1 MHTQTTGKQNVADG
15 GVVEG
20 GGGGA
25 FMWQVGEKLWQ
36 FLHLAYSQLML
47 EAAEINTSY
56 PSGTRAD
63 YGTPSQKQSEQ
74 GKKESDCGANN
85 MLIMWANWQ
94 IKTVMSWSK

>member
-1 MHTQTTGKQNVADG
+1 
-15 GVVEG
+15 
-20 GGGGA
+20 
-25 FMWQVGEKLWQ
+25 
-36 FLHLAYSQLML
+36 ML

-74 GKKESDCGANN
+74 AKKESDCCANN

-94 IKTVMSWSK
+94 IKMTRCHVVAKVSGKQAVPL